1 MAIYGNMTWTNGV
14 EHCVAESSNLKAT
27 IVGNIYDVIVRDD
40 ADETIAVDNGM
51 AILVGEFTGDGL
63 QTRYAKLA
71 ADTDKI
77 ALVLSVPTVKDG
89 TTKGSEAP
97 TNFYNKKG
105 AVARAYE
112 VVEEDIFGVSKNF
125 VEGDVVVGAYVVWD
139 SATQKYKVS
148 ATDPSA
154 TNGFVAKVHSIQ
166 VGSFYDLVRLFVI
179 QNKDVA

>member
-27 IVGNIYDVIVRDD
+27 IVGNIYDAIVRDD
-40 ADETIAVDNGM
+40 ADEAIAVDNGVL
-51 AILVGEFTGDGL
+51 LVMGDYTGEGL
-63 QTRYAKLA
+63 QTRYAKVA
-71 ADTDKI
+71 ADTDKV
-77 ALVLSVPTVKDG
+77 ALALSVPTVKDG

-97 TNFYNKKG
+97 TNFYNKAG
-105 AVARAYE
+105 AVVRAYE

-125 VEGDVVVGAYVVWD
+125 IDGDVAVGAYVVWD
-139 SATQKYKVS
+139 SANQKYKVS
-148 ATDPSA
+148 ASDPST

>member
-14 EHCVAESSNLKAT
+14 EHCVAESSLLKAT
-27 IVGNIYDVIVRDD
+27 VTGNIYDVIVRDD
-40 ADETIAVDNGM
+40 ANEAIAIDNGM
-51 AILVGEFTGDGL
+51 AILVGDYTGDGL
-63 QTRYAKLA
+63 QTRYAKVA
-71 ADTDKI
+71 KDTDKI

-89 TTKGSEAP
+89 TTKGSEQP
-97 TNFYNKKG
+97 TNFYNRAG

-125 VEGDVVVGAYVVWD
+125 VDGDVAVGAYVVWD
-139 SATQKYKVS
+139 SAAQKYKVS
-148 ATDPSA
+148 ASDPTA

>member
-1 MAIYGNMTWTNGV
+1 MAIYGNMTWANGV
-14 EHCVAESSNLKAT
+14 EHMVCESSKMKAT
-27 IVGNIYDVIVRDD
+27 IVGNLYDVIVRDD
-40 ADETIAVDNGM
+40 ADEAIAVDNGTL
-51 AILVGEFTGDGL
+51 IWVGDYTGEGL
-63 QTRYAKLA
+63 QTRYAKVA
-71 ADTDKI
+71 ADTDKV

-97 TNFYNKKG
+97 TNFYNKAG

-125 VEGDVVVGAYVVWD
+125 IDGDVAVGAYVVWD
-139 SATQKYKVS
+139 SASKKYKVS

-154 TNGFVAKVHSIQ
+154 TSGFVAKVHSIQ